1 MARALLP
8 VYPAGNSV
16 RATLLQR
23 VGPSSAFLLPRCHL
37 IIACS
42 TNGNGAAPLIEAR
55 NVTKEYFAN
64 GRLMRVLDAV
74 NLTVEKGQF
83 LALVGRSGTG
93 KTTVLNMLG
102 GLDKPSS
109 GEILFNGQH
118 LETLS
123 DAELSAFRNQSIG
136 FVFQTFFLRSMRS
149 ALENVITPLLFGP
162 MSLKEAR
169 RRGEEALAEVG
180 LSQFVKTQIR
190 QLSGGQRQRVAIAR
204 AIINKPQLLLADE
217 PTGNLDTQTSLEIF
231 ELLRTYNKTHNA
243 TVVLVTHDPLVQ
255 HFHIPMLTITEGKL
269 VEHTGHI

>member
-1 MARALLP
+1 MRR
-8 VYPAGNSV
+8 Y
-16 RATLLQR
+16 
-23 VGPSSAFLLPRCHL
+23 C
-37 IIACS
+37 
-42 TNGNGAAPLIEAR
+42 TNGNGYRTLIEAR
-55 NVTKEYFAN
+55 NVTKQYNAN
-64 GRLMRVLDAV
+64 GKTVRILDSI

-123 DAELSAFRNQSIG
+123 DTELSAFRNQSIG
-136 FVFQTFFLRSMRS
+136 FVFQTFFLRSMRT

-162 MSLKEAR
+162 LSLADAR
-169 RRGEEALAEVG
+169 ARGEAALAEVG
-180 LSQFVKTQIR
+180 LGDYVKTQVR
-190 QLSGGQRQRVAIAR
+190 RLSGGQRQRVAIAR

-231 ELLRTYNKTHNA
+231 ELLRTYNKSHNA
-243 TVVLVTHDPLVQ
+243 TVIVVTHDPLVQ
-255 HFHIPMLTITEGKL
+255 HFNIPMLTIIDGKL